1 MKKEAGKAVRMLLP
15 LLCFAGGVLN
25 GFLGTGGGMVL
36 TLSLRAAYPGKEK
49 CALAISTACV
59 LSFSVLTTIL
69 YFTAG
74 HLVPSGALSV
84 LLPSLL
90 GGALGAALLGRV
102 GTPFIKTV
110 FSLLLLISGMR
121 MLFG

>member
-59 LSFSVLTTIL
+59 LAFSVLTTIL
-69 YFTAG
+69 YAFEG
-74 HLVPSGALSV
+74 HLQGLSLRPM
-84 LLPSLL
+84 LLPALL
-90 GGALGAALLGRV
+90 GGALGAWLLWRI
-102 GTPFIKTV
+102 GTLSLRWLFGGLLAYAGL
-110 FSLLLLISGMR
+110 SLLL
-121 MLFG
+121 

>member
-69 YFTAG
+69 YAFEG
-74 HLVPSGALSV
+74 HLQGLSLRPM
-84 LLPSLL
+84 LLPALL
-90 GGALGAALLGRV
+90 GGALGAWLLWRI
-102 GTPFIKTV
+102 GTLSLRWLFGGLLAYAGL
-110 FSLLLLISGMR
+110 SLLL
-121 MLFG
+121 